1 MLALTRSG
9 FTLPELLVALI
20 LLGLVS
26 AGALGV
32 LRQTR
37 DAYRAESQGIDV
49 RQNLRIAAAF
59 LPAELRELDAA
70 DGDLVAMTDTA
81 ITIRAARQLAVACR
95 TPGSSGPAGALSLT
109 LRDTP
114 FFGLRDFNPS
124 SDSLWVY
131 SEADADGSDGGD
143 WMLGSIASLA
153 PDSCPDGRPGRRV
166 TTVLR
171 PSVGQATPGRV
182 IPSGAP
188 VLGFETVTYRLYRS
202 TEDRRWYVGMKT
214 ATDLQPLFGPVTS
227 DGLAFAY
234 FDSSGAVTTEPS
246 RVSLIEVRV
255 RARTAQPIRRAGGR
269 LEHGVDSLVTLV
281 ALRNNRRF

>member
-1 MLALTRSG
+1 
-9 FTLPELLVALI
+9 
-20 LLGLVS
+20 
-26 AGALGV
+26 
-32 LRQTR
+32 
-37 DAYRAESQGIDV
+37 
-49 RQNLRIAAAF
+49 
-59 LPAELRELDAA
+59 
-70 DGDLVAMTDTA
+70 
-81 ITIRAARQLAVACR
+81 
-95 TPGSSGPAGALSLT
+95 
-109 LRDTP
+109 
-114 FFGLRDFNPS
+114 
-124 SDSLWVY
+124 
-131 SEADADGSDGGD
+131 
-143 WMLGSIASLA
+143 MLGSIASLA

-171 PSVGQATPGRV
+171 PTVGQDTPGRA

-214 ATDLQPLFGPVTS
+214 ATDLQPLLGPVTS

-255 RARTAQPIRRAGGR
+255 RARTAQPIRRPGGR
-269 LEHGVDSLVTLV
+269 LENQVDSLVILV

>member
-1 MLALTRSG
+1 MPALTRGG
-9 FTLPELLVALI
+9 FSVLELLVALT

-26 AGALGV
+26 AGALGL

-49 RQNLRIAAAF
+49 QQNLRIAAAF

-81 ITIRAARQLAVACR
+81 ITIRAPRQLAVACR
-95 TPGSSGPAGALSLT
+95 TPGLSPSGELTLT
-109 LRDTP
+109 LRDAP
-114 FFGLRDFNPS
+114 FYGLRDFNPVI
-124 SDSLWVY
+124 DSLWVY
-131 SEADADGSDGGD
+131 SEADADGSDDGG
-143 WMLGSIASLA
+143 WILGSIASLA
-153 PDSCPDGRPGRRV
+153 PDSCPDGRAGRRL
-166 TTVLR
+166 TTLLR
-171 PSVGQATPGRV
+171 PAVDQVTPGRGV
-182 IPSGAP
+182 PSGAP

-214 ATDLQPLFGPVTS
+214 AADLQPLLGPVAS

-234 FDSSGAVTTEPS
+234 FDSSGAVTNEPT

-255 RARTAQPIRRAGGR
+255 RARTVQPIRRAGGT
-269 LEHGVDSLVTLV
+269 LEHQVDSVVILV

>member
-1 MLALTRSG
+1 MPALTRGG
-9 FTLPELLVALI
+9 FTLPELLVALT

-26 AGALGV
+26 AGALGL
-32 LRQTR
+32 LRRTR
-37 DAYRAESQGIDV
+37 DAYRAETQGIDL

-81 ITIRAARQLAVACR
+81 ITIRAPRQLAVACR
-95 TPGSSGPAGALSLT
+95 TPGLGSPSEALTLT
-109 LRDTP
+109 LRDAP
-114 FFGLRDFNPS
+114 FYGLRDFNPAT
-124 SDSLWVY
+124 DSVWVY
-131 SEADADGSDGGD
+131 SEADVDGSDDGG

-227 DGLAFAY
+227 DGLEFAY

>member
-1 MLALTRSG
+1 MPALTRGG
-9 FTLPELLVALI
+9 FTLPELLVALT

-26 AGALGV
+26 AGALG
-32 LRQTR
+32 LLHQTR
-37 DAYRAESQGIDV
+37 DVYRAASQGIEV

-81 ITIRAARQLAVACR
+81 ITIRAPRQLAVACR
-95 TPGSSGPAGALSLT
+95 TPGPSGPSGALTLT
-109 LRDTP
+109 LRDAP
-114 FFGLRDFNPS
+114 LFGLRDFNPAV
-124 SDSLWVY
+124 DSLWVY
-131 SEADADGSDGGD
+131 SEADVDGSDDGG

-153 PDSCPDGRPGRRV
+153 PDSCPDGRPGRQV

-171 PSVGQATPGRV
+171 PTGGQVTPGRA

-214 ATDLQPLFGPVTS
+214 ATDLQPLLGPVTS

-246 RVSLIEVRV
+246 RVRLIEVRV

-269 LEHGVDSLVTLV
+269 LEHQVDSLVILV

>member
-1 MLALTRSG
+1 MPALTRGG
-9 FTLPELLVALI
+9 FTLPELLVALT
-20 LLGLVS
+20 LFGLVS
-26 AGALGV
+26 AGALGL

-37 DAYRAESQGIDV
+37 DAYRAESQEIDLQ
-49 RQNLRIAAAF
+49 QNLRIAAAF

-95 TPGSSGPAGALSLT
+95 SPGWSGPGGALTLT

-124 SDSLWVY
+124 VDSLWVY
-131 SEADADGSDGGD
+131 SEVDADASDDGG
-143 WMLGSIASLA
+143 WILGSIASVA
-153 PDSCPDGRPGRRV
+153 PDSCPDGQPGRRV

-171 PSVGQATPGRV
+171 PTAGQVSPERA

-214 ATDLQPLFGPVTS
+214 ATDLQPLLGPVTS

-234 FDSSGAVTTEPS
+234 FDSSGAVTTDPS

-255 RARTAQPIRRAGGR
+255 RALTDQPIRRAGGR
-269 LEHGVDSLVTLV
+269 LGHQVDSLVTLV

>member
-1 MLALTRSG
+1 MPALTRDG
-9 FTLPELLVALI
+9 FTLPELLVALM

-26 AGALGV
+26 AAALGM
-32 LRQTR
+32 LRHTR
-37 DAYRAESQGIDV
+37 EVYRAESQGIDV

-59 LPAELRELDAA
+59 LPAELRELDAT
-70 DGDLVAMTDTA
+70 DGDIVAMTDTA
-81 ITIRAARQLAVACR
+81 ITIRAPRQLAVACR
-95 TPGSSGPAGALSLT
+95 TPGRSGLWGALTLT
-109 LRDTP
+109 LRDAP
-114 FFGLRDFNPS
+114 SYGLRDFNPAI
-124 SDSLWVY
+124 DSLWVY
-131 SEADADGSDGGD
+131 SEADVDGTDDGG
-143 WMLGSIASLA
+143 WILGSIGSLA

-171 PSVGQATPGRV
+171 VTAGQATPGRA

-202 TEDRRWYVGMKT
+202 TEDRRWYIGMKS
-214 ATDLQPLFGPVTS
+214 ATDLQPLLGPVTS

-234 FDSSGAVTTEPS
+234 FDFSGAVTTEPS

-255 RARTAQPIRRAGGR
+255 RAQTAQPIRRAGGR
-269 LEHGVDSLVTLV
+269 LEVQVDSLVTLV

>member
-1 MLALTRSG
+1 MPALTRGG
-9 FTLPELLVALI
+9 FTLPELLVALT
-20 LLGLVS
+20 LFGLVS
-26 AGALGV
+26 AGALGL

-37 DAYRAESQGIDV
+37 DAYRAESQGIDLQ
-49 RQNLRIAAAF
+49 QNLRIAAAF

-81 ITIRAARQLAVACR
+81 ITIRAPRQLAVACR
-95 TPGSSGPAGALSLT
+95 APGLSPSGELTLT
-109 LRDTP
+109 LRDVP
-114 FFGLRDFNPS
+114 FHGYRDFNPAI
-124 SDSLWVY
+124 DSLWVY
-131 SEADADGSDGGD
+131 AEVDVDGSHDVD

-153 PDSCPDGRPGRRV
+153 PDSCPDGWPARRM
-166 TTVLR
+166 TTVLHPAGGQV
-171 PSVGQATPGRV
+171 PSGRV
-182 IPSGAP
+182 VPSGAP

-214 ATDLQPLFGPVTS
+214 AADLQPLLGPVTN

-234 FDSSGAVTTEPS
+234 FDSSGTVTTEPS

-255 RARTAQPIRRAGGR
+255 RARTAQPIRRAGGA
-269 LEHGVDSLVTLV
+269 LENQVDSVVMLV

>member
-1 MLALTRSG
+1 MPALTRGG
-9 FTLPELLVALI
+9 FTLPELVVALT
-20 LLGLVS
+20 LLGLIS
-26 AGALGV
+26 AGALGL

-59 LPAELRELDAA
+59 LPAELRELDAS
-70 DGDLVAMTDTA
+70 DGDLVAITDTA
-81 ITIRAARQLAVACR
+81 ITIRAPRQLAVACR
-95 TPGSSGPAGALSLT
+95 TPGSSGPGGALTLT
-109 LRDTP
+109 LRDAP
-114 FFGLRDFNPS
+114 LYGLRDFNPS
-124 SDSLWVY
+124 IDSLWVY
-131 SEADADGSDGGD
+131 SEANGDGADDGG
-143 WMLGSIASLA
+143 WMLGSIASVA

-166 TTVLR
+166 TTMLR
-171 PSVGQATPGRV
+171 PTVGPVTPARV
-182 IPSGAP
+182 IPLGAP

-214 ATDLQPLFGPVTS
+214 ATDLQPLLGPVTS

-234 FDSSGAVTTEPS
+234 FDSSGAVTTDPS

-255 RARTAQPIRRAGGR
+255 RARTVQPIRRAGR
-269 LEHGVDSLVTLV
+269 LEHQMDSLVTLV